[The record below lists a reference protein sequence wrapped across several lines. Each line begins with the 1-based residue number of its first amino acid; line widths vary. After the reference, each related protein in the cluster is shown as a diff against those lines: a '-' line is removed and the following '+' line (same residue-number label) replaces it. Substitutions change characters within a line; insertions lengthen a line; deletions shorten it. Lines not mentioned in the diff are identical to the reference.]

1 MLDPD
6 RLPCLIVTKGDPFVV
21 ALGKGLPTDIAIIG
35 SGERLANH
43 WKTPDDQPLEAALT
57 GALAAGACFDVLTI
71 PTGRRLRVQPI
82 ADDSR
87 IILLTTS
94 VDDLQTALKEAETQR
109 DRYYYTSLAT
119 REGSFD
125 FNVET
130 GQVWRAPRLLA
141 QLGYG
146 PDELPHTIETWYNLV
161 DPEDVAAGERLT
173 NDMISGEIDH
183 IDVVQRFRH
192 KNGTWIWILVRAIA
206 IRDASGK
213 LLRICGTHSD
223 LTERRRLEQAWANAE
238 LQLRDAIEAMRD
250 GFVLFDANEQLVL
263 CNGRYLDMFPRTRNA
278 VRPGVTYEEILRLD
292 VEAGDYTDVS
302 REPEAREAWIIQ
314 RMKQIRE
321 ATGTLEVK
329 RSDGRILQLQQYRTP
344 DGGFVGI
351 RTDVTL
357 LRQREMQLRMQT
369 ELLEAVLNIM
379 PLHVVIRDEA
389 GAIIHINHNSLEFVG
404 KTASEVIGKTARQ
417 IYDPDLAALIEEH
430 DQQALSG
437 QGVNWTA
444 SDHVDRHGATK
455 SFLHYIRVEQVG
467 GRRVVIASSLDVT
480 DRRAAERALADSE
493 ARFRDIVEGSI
504 QGVLIVKEHKVL
516 FANPAF
522 ARMFGYDS
530 PAAVV
535 DLDSV
540 GLLVDGDTRMRIDA
554 AWEQIRAGAATVELP
569 QLLAKR
575 ADGSHAWL
583 DAYLRRI
590 IWNRRSAMQF
600 TVVDVTQRTLAVEE
614 LLRSRSDLEG
624 QRTKAEMANRA
635 KSQFLAVMSHELRT
649 PMTGVLGMVDLLLD
663 SALDDE
669 QRAQVLTLRSSAEAL
684 LTLLDDLLDL
694 SKIEAEQLELERI
707 DFDLVPLV
715 QDVAQLFR
723 NRAAD
728 RGTAMVVDLPED
740 LPRILK
746 GDPTRLRQILLNLI
760 GNAVKFTE
768 GGSVTVSVRV
778 VEEIAGPLT
787 LRFEVIDTGIGIPRE
802 QQVRLFQPFMQADA
816 STTRRFGGT
825 GLGLAISR
833 RLVEAMQGEIGVT
846 SEPGQGASF
855 WFTVPGIEGDPSAIQ
870 TVRRPVSQAA
880 MPIAPMRILL
890 AEDNE
895 INRSLVMTML
905 KRRGHQVTAVENGRL
920 AVDAALREPFDI
932 VILDIQMPVMDGATA
947 ARHIRNAPQPT
958 CALPL
963 IALTADVM
971 PEHRD
976 SYFAAGLDRILP
988 KPVDWHQL
996 DATIA
1001 ELTGQ
1006 VPTEGHQTVDWNMKP
1021 LLSDATIARLS
1032 EMLGPL
1038 GVEELWQGMAPS
1050 IEVAAQRLKR
1060 SLETHDWTAWQME
1073 LGSLARLAEQIGAP
1087 RLAAIARTPLT
1098 AEERESV
1105 ESLLTQIRHV
1115 ASDTAAAWE
1124 GRARERRKPH

>member
-1 MLDPD
+1 MLDPL
-6 RLPCLIVTKGDPFVV
+6 RLPCLIVTPGEPIVV
-21 ALGKGLPTDIAIIG
+21 ALGKGLAPEIACIPPGTHLADLWETQDESPLGVRIAAASAEGATLDVLNRTDG
-35 SGERLANH
+35 HRLRL
-43 WKTPDDQPLEAALT
+43 QPLE
-57 GALAAGACFDVLTI
+57 DD
-71 PTGRRLRVQPI
+71 GRF
-82 ADDSR
+82 
-87 IILLTTS
+87 ILIVT
-94 VDDLQTALKEAETQR
+94 DIGDLQTALKEAETQR
-109 DRYYYTSLAT
+109 DRYLYTSLAT
-119 REGSFD
+119 RDGTFD
-125 FNVET
+125 FDVQT
-130 GQVWRAPRLLA
+130 GKVWRAPRLLA
-141 QLGYG
+141 QLGYQPG
-146 PDELPHTIETWYNLV
+146 ELGDDLKTWYDLV

-173 NDMISGEIDH
+173 ADMVSGEIDH
-183 IDVVQRFRH
+183 LDVVQRFRH
-192 KNGTWIWILVRAIA
+192 KDGTWVWILVRAIA
-206 IRDASGK
+206 VRDDKGR

-223 LTERRRLEQAWANAE
+223 LTERRRLEQAWAAAE

-250 GFVLFDANEQLVL
+250 GFVLFDAEGQLVL
-263 CNGRYLDMFPRTRNA
+263 CNGRYLDMFPRNRAA

-292 VEAGDYTDVS
+292 VEAGDYADAPSTAEE
-302 REPEAREAWIIQ
+302 RETWIIN

-344 DGGFVGI
+344 DGGWVGI

-389 GAIIHINHNSLEFVG
+389 GAIIHINHNSLDFVG

-417 IYDPDLAALIEEH
+417 IYDPDLTQQIEEN
-430 DQQALSG
+430 DRRALAG
-437 QGVNWTA
+437 EILDWTA
-444 SDHVDRHGATK
+444 SDHVDRHGGTK
-455 SFLHYIRVEQVG
+455 SFLHYIRVERVG

-530 PAAVV
+530 PSAVV
-535 DLDSV
+535 DIETV

-554 AWEQIRAGAATVELP
+554 AWEQIREGAATVELP
-569 QLLAKR
+569 QLLARR

-614 LLRSRSDLEG
+614 LLRSRSDLEN

-663 SALDDE
+663 SPLSDE

-728 RGTAMVVDLPED
+728 RGTALTVDLPED

-768 GGSVTVSVRV
+768 GGTVAIKVRV
-778 VEEIAGPLT
+778 ISGEPGLNC
-787 LRFEVIDTGIGIPRE
+787 LRFEVSDTGIGIPRE
-802 QQVRLFQPFMQADA
+802 QQMRLFQPFMQADA

-833 RLVEAMQGEIGVT
+833 RLVEAMQGEIGVI

-855 WFTVPGIEGDPSAIQ
+855 WFIVPGVEGDPAAVQ
-870 TVRRPVSQAA
+870 TARRPAA
-880 MPIAPMRILL
+880 PVAHIAPMRILL

-895 INRSLVMTML
+895 INRSLVVTML

-920 AVDAALREPFDI
+920 AVDAALSEPFDI

-971 PEHRD
+971 PEHRE

-1006 VPTEGHQTVDWNMKP
+1006 APTEGHATVDWNMKP
-1021 LLSDATIARLS
+1021 LLSDATIARLT

-1038 GVEELWQGMAPS
+1038 GVEELWQGMVDS
-1050 IEVAAQRLKR
+1050 IDVAAGRLR
-1060 SLETHDWTAWQME
+1060 RALDTHDWTAWQME
-1073 LGSLARLAEQIGAP
+1073 LGSLARLAEQLGAP
-1087 RLAAIARTPLT
+1087 RLSAIARTPLT
-1098 AEERESV
+1098 AEERDSV
-1105 ESLLTQIRHV
+1105 ESLLNQLRHV
-1115 ASDTAAAWE
+1115 AGDTESAWRN
-1124 GRARERRKPH
+1124 RARDRRKPH

>member
-1 MLDPD
+1 M
-6 RLPCLIVTKGDPFVV
+6 V
-21 ALGKGLPTDIAIIG
+21 ALGTGLPDGLIGAAIG
-35 SGERLANH
+35 ARLADSWETH
-43 WKTPDDQPLEAALT
+43 DGEALSSAIADALSAEATLDICVTP
-57 GALAAGACFDVLTI
+57 GN
-71 PTGRRLRVQPI
+71 RRLRLKPL
-82 ADDSR
+82 ADGDH
-87 IILLTTS
+87 ILLLVT
-94 VDDLQTALKEAETQR
+94 DIGDLQSALKEAETQR

-119 REGSFD
+119 RDGSFD
-125 FNVET
+125 FDVET
-130 GQVWRAPRLLA
+130 GHVWRAPRLLA

-146 PDELPHTIETWYNLV
+146 PDELPDNLETWYNLV
-161 DPEDVAAGERLT
+161 DPEDVVAGERLT
-173 NDMISGEIDH
+173 NDMIKGEIDH
-183 IDVVQRFRH
+183 LDVVQRFRH
-192 KNGTWIWILVRAIA
+192 KDGTWVWILVRAVA
-206 IRDASGK
+206 IRDDSGK

-250 GFVLFDANEQLVL
+250 GFVLFDAKAQLVL
-263 CNGRYLDMFPRTRNA
+263 CNGRYLDMFPRNRAA
-278 VRPGVTYEEILRLD
+278 VRPGITYEEILRLD
-292 VEAGDYTDVS
+292 VEAGDYADAP
-302 REPEAREAWIIQ
+302 REPEAREVWIAH

-357 LRQREMQLRMQT
+357 LRQREFQLRMQT

-417 IYDPDLAALIEEH
+417 IYDPDLASLIEEH
-430 DQQALSG
+430 DKLALSG
-437 QGVNWTA
+437 EIVDWTA
-444 SDHVDRHGATK
+444 SDHVDRQGATK
-455 SFLHYIRVEQVG
+455 SFLHYIRIEQVG

-504 QGVLIVKEHKVL
+504 QGVLIVKEQKVL

-530 PAAVV
+530 PDAVC
-535 DLDSV
+535 DIESV
-540 GLLVDGDTRMRIDA
+540 GQLVDGDTRMRIDA
-554 AWEQIRAGAATVELP
+554 AWEQIRAGATTVELP
-569 QLLAKR
+569 QLLARR

-663 SALDDE
+663 SALEDE

-728 RGTAMVVDLPED
+728 RGTAMIVDLPED

-778 VEEIAGPLT
+778 VEDDAVQRS
-787 LRFEVIDTGIGIPRE
+787 LRFDVADTGIGIPRE
-802 QQVRLFQPFMQADA
+802 QQMRLFQPFMQADA

-833 RLVEAMQGEIGVT
+833 RLVEAMQGEIGVD
-846 SEPGQGASF
+846 SEPGKGATF

-870 TVRRPVSQAA
+870 TVRRPVAPS

-905 KRRGHQVTAVENGRL
+905 KRRGHQVTAVENGQL

-971 PEHRD
+971 PEHREN
-976 SYFAAGLDRILP
+976 YFAAGLDRILP

-1038 GVEELWQGMAPS
+1038 GVEELWQGMVHS
-1050 IEVAAQRLKR
+1050 IEVAAQRLKK

-1124 GRARERRKPH
+1124 GRARDRRRH